1 MSLTRYRRFKMVAR
15 PRVLVDVDEVLADF
29 QGPALDIMYDV
40 TGRRYVPLD
49 FEVWDIFSILSEEE
63 RQAVF
68 ERIEVPGFCS
78 SIDPKEGAIEAIKE
92 IQTFADVYPVTS
104 PFHSLPW
111 VVERTKW
118 LGDFFGWKKSDVVFT
133 SAKFLVGGDALI
145 DDRPENV
152 IKWSEHHPD
161 GLPILWHLPNT
172 RNMPY
177 DDIRA
182 TTWTEVIEK
191 IKAHSGKSV

>member
-1 MSLTRYRRFKMVAR
+1 VSLTRHRRFKLGAR
-15 PRVLVDVDEVLADF
+15 PRVLVDVDEVLGDF
-29 QGPALDIMYDV
+29 QGPALDIMSEV
-40 TGRRYVPLD
+40 TGRQYIPED
-49 FEVWDIFSILSEEE
+49 FEVWDIFSILTEEE
-63 RQAVF
+63 REAVF

-78 SIDPKEGAIEAIKE
+78 GIEPKEGAIKAIKE

-104 PFHSLPW
+104 PFHSKPW
-111 VVERTKW
+111 VVERTQW
-118 LGDFFGWKKSDVVFT
+118 LGDRFGWKKSEIVFT

-152 IKWSEHHPD
+152 IKWGEHHPD

-172 RNMPY
+172 RNMPH

-182 TTWTEVIEK
+182 TTWAEVIEK
-191 IKAHSGKSV
+191 LKSHAERNP